1 MADLTIKRNDLGP
14 ITRIAS
20 DAVGPV
26 DLDGATAVFTMV
38 NVLDGVT
45 KIDRKT
51 ASVAASIPF
60 TVSGSTLTSND
71 HGLNNG
77 ESVTLKT
84 TGALPAELNTQTNY
98 YVVNATQNTLKLALQ
113 PSGTVISVSG
123 AGTGTHSL
131 LSGRLTYDR
140 EAEDV
145 DRAGTYFAE
154 FQVTNGGEPSTYPND
169 GQLLIEVVSDLA

>member
-1 MADLTIKRNDLGP
+1 VAADLTIKANDLGP
-14 ITRIAS
+14 ITRIAE

-26 DLDGATAVFTMV
+26 DLDGATALFRMV
-38 NVLDGVT
+38 NVLDGTT
-45 KIDRKT
+45 KVNKP
-51 ASVAASIPF
+51 ASVAASLPF
-60 TVSGSTLTSND
+60 TVSGATLTSND

-84 TGALPAELNTQTNY
+84 TGTLPVELNTQTNY
-98 YVVNATQNTLKLALQ
+98 YVVNATANTLKLALQ
-113 PSGTVISVSG
+113 KGGTAIATTG

-145 DRAGTYFAE
+145 DRAGTYFGE

-169 GQLLIEVVSDLA
+169 GQLLIEVISDLA